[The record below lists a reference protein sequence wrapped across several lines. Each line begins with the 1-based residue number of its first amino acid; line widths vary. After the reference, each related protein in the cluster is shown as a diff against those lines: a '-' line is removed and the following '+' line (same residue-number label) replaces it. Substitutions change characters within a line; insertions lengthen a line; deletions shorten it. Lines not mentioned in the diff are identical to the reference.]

1 MKHHIAR
8 LHLYVMTHRN
18 VVLASIFA
26 IAFFGRLAFTNP
38 ALDISIIVL
47 AIATT
52 WHAFLPAN
60 LRLSNLR
67 LAVTVVGSLI
77 GTSLLFAAPA
87 EAISL
92 GGIAKSLKN
101 DMGSAFDALI
111 YACYGC
117 GITATGVGINN
128 GIKKSKGD
136 QQVTTGSIFGY
147 GLGGPALGMVGYIMD
162 SAGESMGG
170 GASSMNKLPGGL

>member
-1 MKHHIAR
+1 MKHYIAR
-8 LHLYVMTHRN
+8 LHLYALTHRN
-18 VVLASIFA
+18 VVLAAVFGL
-26 IAFFGRLAFTNP
+26 AFFGRLAFTNP
-38 ALDISIIVL
+38 ALDIAIIVMAL
-47 AIATT
+47 VVT
-52 WHAFLPAN
+52 WHSFLPDN
-60 LRLSNLR
+60 LRLSNFR
-67 LAVTVVGSLI
+67 LAVTVFGSLI

-111 YACYGC
+111 YGCYGL